1 MTSSSSWCKGFWAGT
16 RGQSLKLLV
25 ICGLLMGE
33 AFAAESSST
42 WQTKEPPV
50 AMAGAPSGNTQNR
63 YLEKKGPSGWRARG
77 CASKAWGGW
86 RPQDRT
92 GGAWGQADPGG
103 PVFTP
108 GCVHFRCLSSCQSL
122 LQLLTVSYLDVATIL
137 VPPCVVWVVS
147 KLIKNPSSEVTVSWV
162 HVPSP

>member
-1 MTSSSSWCKGFWAGT
+1 MTSSSSCWCEGFWAGT

-33 AFAAESSST
+33 AFVAASST

-63 YLEKKGPSGWRARG
+63 YLEKGPSGWRARG
-77 CASKAWGGW
+77 CATKTWGGW
-86 RPQDRT
+86 RPQGRT
-92 GGAWGQADPGG
+92 GRAWGQADPGG

-108 GCVHFRCLSSCQSL
+108 GCVHLRRPSSCQSL
-122 LQLLTVSYLDVATIL
+122 LQLLTVSCSDVATIPA
-137 VPPCVVWVVS
+137 PPCVAWVAART
-147 KLIKNPSSEVTVSWV
+147 N
-162 HVPSP
+162 